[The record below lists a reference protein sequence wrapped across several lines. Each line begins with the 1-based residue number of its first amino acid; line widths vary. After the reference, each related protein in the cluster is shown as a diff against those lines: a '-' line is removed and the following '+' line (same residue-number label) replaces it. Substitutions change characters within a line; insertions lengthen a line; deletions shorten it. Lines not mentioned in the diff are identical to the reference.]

1 MKINE
6 ILDILSGMCSRCLIN
21 GLITTLYEANTL
33 CEVFDR
39 FRNNKYTTDEEYS
52 NDILYLY
59 NLAIKLHESGKT
71 SLGESYYIYSTLLA
85 ADRVDF
91 VECKK
96 EEVVKVNPVNIKK
109 SKKSKEKGDIIDISE
124 VVIS

>member
-21 GLITTLYEANTL
+21 GLITTLDEA
-33 CEVFDR
+33 EVFDR

-71 SLGESYYIYSTLLA
+71 SLGESYSIYSALLA